1 MNLRVVNSLTAARAF
16 SQFCA
21 LTVKLIM
28 KLYRGTIEKP
38 IELLTDTGGG
48 GGFKHTADIY
58 LRTLTKYWG

>member
-28 KLYRGTIEKP
+28 KLYWGTIEKP
-38 IELLTDTGGG
+38 IELLTDPGGG

>member
-1 MNLRVVNSLTAARAF
+1 MNLRVVSSLTAARDF

-28 KLYRGTIEKP
+28 KLYWGTQKP
-38 IELLTDTGGG
+38 IVLLTDTGGG
-48 GGFKHTADIY
+48 GGFKYTADIY